1 MKFLNS
7 VPMITLET
15 DPLMT
20 PCIPD
25 SEILAILEAQ
35 SVVERKIIYWFSTP
49 QAKNEKDIRITYTER
64 RLHKPLDQLS

>member
-7 VPMITLET
+7 ASMITLET
-15 DPLMT
+15 DPLMM

-49 QAKNEKDIRITYTER
+49 QAKHEEDIRVTYTER